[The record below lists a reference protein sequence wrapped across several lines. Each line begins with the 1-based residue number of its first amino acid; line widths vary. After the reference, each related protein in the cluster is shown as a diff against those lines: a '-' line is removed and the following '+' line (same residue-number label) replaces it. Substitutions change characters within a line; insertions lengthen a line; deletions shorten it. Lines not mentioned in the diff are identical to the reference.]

1 MIEYKLYKSPI
12 RAIKL
17 ILVSLAFVLAGIFI
31 LNDADGPKFFGWCSI
46 IFFGFGVLVGIYQ
59 LFDRRPQIIINEF
72 GIFDRTANKDFINWE
87 IIKNAYLANVHGQK
101 FICLVLDEKFEPSKT
116 KGRLFKKGAMLS
128 KALGFQELNI
138 SLVNIKIDEH
148 RFTNFI
154 LAMRTAEKN
163 QRAEMI
169 KVNYLN

>member
-1 MIEYKLYKSPI
+1 MNSEYLIEQQI
-12 RAIKL
+12 R
-17 ILVSLAFVLAGIFI
+17 ILSTG
-31 LNDADGPKFFGWCSI
+31 
-46 IFFGFGVLVGIYQ
+46 
-59 LFDRRPQIIINEF
+59 
-72 GIFDRTANKDFINWE
+72 E

-116 KGRLFKKGAMLS
+116 KGRLFKKSAMLS

-154 LAMRTAEKN
+154 LAMRSAEKSN
-163 QRAEMI
+163 RTNLIAEQ
-169 KVNYLN
+169 LH